1 MNDGKSAFRPSLLV
15 RNPHVQSILASSR
28 FRARAEAPALRDAEE
43 RIVATPS
50 GARLLALLSR
60 HPAPRGL
67 IVLLHGWEG
76 SSSSAYM
83 IEAGAYFL
91 RRGFSVCRLN
101 LRDHGESHHLNEGL
115 FHGALLDETFEAVDI
130 LAGLAE
136 NGPAFLVGF
145 SLGGNFALRIAR
157 RYSALGRR
165 GVRAV
170 FAVSPPLDPCKT
182 TLAIDNGPSFY
193 LRYFLGKWKRSLERK
208 QRLFPHRY
216 RFDGM
221 LDARTCLELT
231 ERVMPYFREFPTYR
245 DYFDLYTLRDAFFD
259 GLEIPVTI
267 FISDDDPVIPG
278 EDFDA
283 LSEHRNLRVVRP
295 RHGGHCG
302 FIDLFP
308 FRRWYHGEIYSA
320 ITTLLSDAP

>member
-1 MNDGKSAFRPSLLV
+1 MSGFRPFPLV

-28 FRARAEAPALRDAEE
+28 LRVRKEAPGLRNAEE
-43 RIVATPS
+43 RIVSTPS
-50 GARLLALLSR
+50 GARLLALFSR
-60 HPAPRGL
+60 HPAPKGL

-76 SSSSAYM
+76 SSSSTYM
-83 IEAGAYFL
+83 IDAGTYFL

-115 FHGALLDETFEAVDI
+115 FHGALLDETFEAVDL
-130 LAGLAE
+130 LAGPAE
-136 NGPAFLVGF
+136 SGPAFLVGF

-157 RYSALGRR
+157 RYSGLGRS

-170 FAVSPPLDPCKT
+170 FAVSPPLDPFKT
-182 TLAIDNGPSFY
+182 TVAIDRGPSIY
-193 LRYFLGKWKRSLERK
+193 LRYFLTKWKRSLERK
-208 QRLFPHRY
+208 QRLFPHLY

-221 LDARTCLELT
+221 LDAGTCLDLT
-231 ERVMPYFREFPTYR
+231 ERIMPYFREFPTYR
-245 DYFDLYTLRDAFFD
+245 DYFELYTLRDAFFD

-278 EDFDA
+278 EDYDA
-283 LSEHRNLRVVRP
+283 LSEHRNLRVVRT
-295 RHGGHCG
+295 RYGGHCG

-308 FRRWYHGEIYSA
+308 LRRRYHEEIYAA
-320 ITTLLSDAP
+320 ISTFFNVAP